1 MNPPVCRRQNSN
13 ARRRS
18 KMAVMN
24 GGSTEKPNGGVLPSS
39 VVEDEE
45 NSKIRLL
52 SSEGRCEEEVTLS
65 GVFNHLLESISDQN
79 STTAPPPMANRIK
92 KSLME
97 AAPMFRQAIINTRR
111 EVLLWTRRGSPL
123 RALLVVSVGIV
134 TLLALTG
141 MLVFTL
147 FFVAAT
153 VNAIVISLLISLA
166 AVGGFLAIFFSCLT
180 AIYITLLCIA
190 AFVTFTVTISSI
202 IAALVAA
209 GWIGLIWMVWLGV
222 SKSASLAKRSLNS
235 VAAADVCSEQKH
247 SQL

>member
-1 MNPPVCRRQNSN
+1 
-13 ARRRS
+13 
-18 KMAVMN
+18 MAVMN
-24 GGSTEKPNGGVLPSS
+24 GGSTEKPNGGVSPPS
-39 VVEDEE
+39 VVEDEKKD
-45 NSKIRLL
+45 NSKARLL
-52 SSEGRCEEEVTLS
+52 SFEGGVGLGEEVTLS
-65 GVFNHLLESISDQN
+65 GVVNHLIESISDPNPDEN
-79 STTAPPPMANRIK
+79 STAARPPMANRMIRIK

-97 AAPMFRQAIINTRR
+97 AAPMFREAIMNTRR

-123 RALLVVSVGIV
+123 RALLVVSVGIA
-134 TLLALTG
+134 TLLGLTG

-202 IAALVAA
+202 VAALVAA
-209 GWIGLIWMVWLGV
+209 GWIGLIWMVWLAV
-222 SKSASLAKRSLNS
+222 SKSASLAKRSL
-235 VAAADVCSEQKH
+235 AAPDVSSEQKH

>member
-1 MNPPVCRRQNSN
+1 MQ
-13 ARRRS
+13 
-18 KMAVMN
+18 
-24 GGSTEKPNGGVLPSS
+24 
-39 VVEDEE
+39 
-45 NSKIRLL
+45 
-52 SSEGRCEEEVTLS
+52 
-65 GVFNHLLESISDQN
+65 
-79 STTAPPPMANRIK
+79 
-92 KSLME
+92 
-97 AAPMFRQAIINTRR
+97 
-111 EVLLWTRRGSPL
+111 
-123 RALLVVSVGIV
+123 VGIV

-209 GWIGLIWMVWLGV
+209 GIIFYLLFIFLDGNMCLLNAYKVTDICRLDWVDLDGV
-222 SKSASLAKRSLNS
+222 VGSVEKCKSCKAFS
-235 VAAADVCSEQKH
+235 CCT
-247 SQL
+247 